1 MSVVMRWDPTIRN
14 DVTESEWLEG
24 VKSTWHYLIDL
35 PPNTTSL
42 AIINAI
48 RGTGKKITIV
58 PEPKPYMPDKS
69 DANAHADPVNPQAAT
84 RPGGTPE
91 GGTNPGS
98 GTGGGSDV
106 VLAFVAQDWDKP
118 SAAASLR
125 AADETLLHELVH
137 AMRQAQ
143 GLEDTI
149 PLEAPFAV
157 LRKGSGSISSLM
169 SGEAGPTTKYS
180 QIYNEYEEFVAI
192 VITNIY
198 RSEAQRIGL
207 KRDHLGEKGK
217 DAELR
222 YPLTNPRNFLTVW
235 RTQLEQMSREMPRV
249 CGKLAEVRCAFNPIS
264 ELYASRRNAA

>member
-14 DVTESEWLEG
+14 DLSESEWLDG
-24 VKSTWHYLIDL
+24 VKDTWHYLIDL

-48 RGTGKKITIV
+48 RGTGKKVTIV
-58 PEPKPYMPDKS
+58 PEQQPLMPDKS
-69 DANAHADPVNPQAAT
+69 DANAHADPVNPEAAT
-84 RPGGTPE
+84 RPGGKPE
-91 GGTNPGS
+91 TGTNPGV
-98 GTGGGSDV
+98 GGGSDV

-118 SAAASLR
+118 SSAASLR
-125 AADETLLHELVH
+125 AADEALLHELVH

-157 LRKGSGSISSLM
+157 LRKGSGSVSQLM
-169 SGEAGPTTKYS
+169 SGAAGKTTDYS

-198 RSEAQRIGL
+198 RSELQRIGL
-207 KRDHLGEKGK
+207 KRDHLGINGK

-235 RTQLEQMSREMPRV
+235 RTQLEQMNREMPRF
-249 CGKLAEVRCAFNPIS
+249 CAKLADVRCAFNPIF
-264 ELYASRRNAA
+264 ELYASRRSAA